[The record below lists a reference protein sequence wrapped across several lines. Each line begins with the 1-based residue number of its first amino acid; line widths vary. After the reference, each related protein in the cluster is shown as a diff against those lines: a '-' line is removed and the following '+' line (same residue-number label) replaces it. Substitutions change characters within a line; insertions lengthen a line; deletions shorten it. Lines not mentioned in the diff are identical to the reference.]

1 MTQKKPDLLLALV
14 SILSLAG
21 AGSAVYLSK
30 LYYGLRSG
38 TAGFSSLC
46 NINETMNCDVVT
58 TSRFAE
64 IVAGLPLSSVVAGFF
79 VALLA
84 VSLMGRVTDWRKEAI
99 AAGTLMAGFAS
110 LYSVV
115 LLVIML
121 GVIQKICVFCLV
133 IDGVNF
139 ATLGVFLILSKGK
152 PFAGVQFG
160 KLKTYAMLLVGAI
173 FVTIVML
180 RPAEENARSKVT
192 ASEIEMTVSSVLA
205 RTPVEI
211 TAPVGAS
218 VLGDPNAPITIYE
231 FSDFQCPFCKRGA
244 VMMHQVLA
252 RHPGKVK
259 VILLPFPLDPACNRL
274 IQRPQHPYACELAKT
289 AYCAGQEGKFQPV
302 YEKIFEDQ
310 EFLNADSAK
319 NIAAAN
325 GISEDKLKA
334 CLASDAA
341 KKFVVDAIEIGLA
354 AKVESTPT
362 FIVNGRKV
370 EGVLTLEAWD
380 LLISKL

>member
-14 SILSLAG
+14 SILSLVG

-46 NINETMNCDVVT
+46 NINETMNCDAVT

-64 IVAGLPLSSVVAGFF
+64 IVSGLPLSSVVAGFF

-84 VSLMGRVTDWRKEAI
+84 VSLMGRVAEWRHEAI

-110 LYSVV
+110 LYSVG
-115 LLVIML
+115 LLVVMF
-121 GVIQKICVFCLV
+121 VIQKVCLFCLV

-139 ATLGVFLILSKGK
+139 ASLGIFLVLSRGK
-152 PFAGVQFG
+152 PFANVQFG
-160 KLKTYAMLLVGAI
+160 KLKTYAALLVGAI
-173 FVTIVML
+173 FVTVVML

-192 ASEIEMTVSSVLA
+192 DGEIEMTVSTILA
-205 RTPVEI
+205 RAPVEI
-211 TAPVGAS
+211 TAPAGAS
-218 VLGDPNAPITIYE
+218 VLGDANAPITIYE

-259 VILLPFPLDPACNRL
+259 VILLPFPLDPACNRM

-319 NIAAAN
+319 KIAAEN
-325 GISEDKLKA
+325 GISEEKLKA

-341 KKFVVDAIEIGLA
+341 KKFVVDAIEAGLA